1 MAYDGSS
8 EAVLANW
15 DEALKDYYLPAIQD
29 YMGQSKI
36 LSSIIETNE
45 KDVSGRKALI
55 QCKVGGSTGFGARG
69 DGEALPDASYQK
81 FKTNEVKMKYNYG
94 RVAFSGPTIR
104 ATRDLQGS
112 YAKVVETEIEGIVED
127 VAKDINRQMWGA
139 GYGVLGRWR
148 SGTADPY
155 TLQKRYYSN
164 SAGGDGFGSTFGAK
178 YLKNY
183 NTANVVTLSFASS
196 NAGCTAATV
205 DDTKMTIPLTG
216 AIDTSGAYY
225 DTLGTTH
232 TDPAPSPGEAA
243 GTFLIRVGNMAS
255 LTSSS
260 IAGAG
265 RKEMVGIR
273 GIVTDTNL
281 DDISFT
287 DGPSA
292 GVGFA
297 ASSAPAEDPL
307 QGLSVDSYSWFKA
320 KVDSHSSG
328 RYLGQRS
335 LSLNLMQK
343 MFDNIED
350 ATADGSPPE
359 IILTTKAI
367 RREYID
373 LMSTQK
379 RFVDTMDIDGGWK
392 GISYNGVFFGTDIDA
407 IDGEMYFLTP
417 SDLQLYRM
425 SDYEWMREDGSVLSR
440 VSGYDAYEA
449 VFFRYAEL
457 GVNNRATQGV
467 ITDLDYTL

>member
-15 DEALKDYYLPAIQD
+15 DAVLKDYYLPAIQD
-29 YMGQSKI
+29 YIGQSKI
-36 LSSIIETNE
+36 LSSLIEVNE

-55 QCKVGGSTGFGARG
+55 QNKVGGSTGFGARK
-69 DGEALPDASYQK
+69 DGEALPSASYQK
-81 FKTNEVKMKYNYG
+81 FKTNEVNMKYNYG
-94 RVAFSGPTIR
+94 VVAFSGPTIR
-104 ATRDLQGS
+104 ATRELQGS

-139 GYGVLGRWR
+139 GYGIISRWR

-155 TLQKRYYSN
+155 TVQKRYFSN

-178 YLKNY
+178 YLKRY
-183 NTANVVTLSFASS
+183 NTANVVTCTFSS
-196 NAGCTAATV
+196 GCTAAAV
-205 DDTKMTIPLTG
+205 DDTEMTIPLTG
-216 AIDTSGAYY
+216 SIDTSEAYY

-243 GTFLIRVGNMAS
+243 GTFLIRVDNMDS
-255 LTSSS
+255 LTSASV
-260 IAGAG
+260 AGAG
-265 RKEMVGIR
+265 RKEMMGLR

-281 DDISFT
+281 DDITFT
-287 DGPSA
+287 DGTSA
-292 GVGFA
+292 NTGFA
-297 ASSAPAEDPL
+297 AASAPAEDPL
-307 QGLSVDSYSWFKA
+307 QGLSVDSYGWFKSE
-320 KVDSHSSG
+320 VNSHSSG
-328 RYLGQRS
+328 RYQGQRS
-335 LSLNLMQK
+335 LSLSLMQT

-407 IDGEMYFLTP
+407 IDGEMYFLTL

-440 VSGYDAYEA
+440 VKGYDAYDA
-449 VFFRYAEL
+449 TFFRYAEL

-467 ITDLDYTL
+467 ITDLSYTL